1 MVEEGVEKEG
11 VEKKEVPQDVAV
23 EKSTQPAAEKKNDL
37 ISKLDAAGWGLFL
50 IWLGI
55 VLLARAQASVALLGI
70 GIIMLGV
77 QLARMVL
84 NLHLERFWLVAGL
97 LFIVGALWQL
107 ADPGVSVVSIL
118 LIAAGLAL
126 ILTRF
131 LPRQKK
137 KEQ

>member
-1 MVEEGVEKEG
+1 MVEEGAEKQG
-11 VEKKEVPQDVAV
+11 VEKKEMPQDVAV
-23 EKSTQPAAEKKNDL
+23 KKSAPSAAEKNNDL
-37 ISKLDAAGWGLFL
+37 VSKLDAIGWGLFL

-77 QLARMVL
+77 QLSRMVL

-137 KEQ
+137 TG